1 MKAQR
6 CSRKA
11 DSFVRNGLFDE
22 ALLQLDKS
30 IVYLNELKSLNT
42 RNDLIQMLNVQI
54 ESIDRKM
61 RSVAIRKSERAKV
74 YDIFCFFFQKYNNN
88 VNIYMLYYIAFIIR
102 YDCDNFIINFFKI
115 EDRCSRIFNQKYQS
129 N

>member
-1 MKAQR
+1 LKAQR